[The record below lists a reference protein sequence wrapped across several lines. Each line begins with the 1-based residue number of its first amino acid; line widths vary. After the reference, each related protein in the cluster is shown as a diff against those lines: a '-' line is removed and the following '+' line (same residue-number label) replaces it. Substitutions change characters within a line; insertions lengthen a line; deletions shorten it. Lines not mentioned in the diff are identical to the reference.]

1 MLSKLSESITEWAA
15 EPAVT
20 PGLQEAAIPG
30 DGTVPKDTC
39 AKLQRLSKDTVEC
52 QD

>member
-1 MLSKLSESITEWAA
+1 MPSKLSESITECAA

-20 PGLQEAAIPG
+20 MGLREAAIPG
-30 DGTVPKDTC
+30 DGTVPKDTRT
-39 AKLQRLSKDTVEC
+39 KLWRLSKDTVEH